1 MIQSGVSSHPIM
13 FSYSANTKRYKPFH
27 VGSSWEVGNRNAE
40 LNLDLNNR
48 SSNNPTAN
56 VLVLNKKNLKTASQQ
71 LNNNI

>member
-1 MIQSGVSSHPIM
+1 M
-13 FSYSANTKRYKPFH
+13 FSYSTNTKRYKPFH
-27 VGSSWEVGNRNAE
+27 VSFGWEVGNRNAE